1 MFVKVITFNFCKCN
15 TFEIL
20 YHYLGLAFHIYE
32 MSVIILQLIVKYTTM
47 KRKIGRKLL
56 ASLSRYSIT
65 VRNLTGLL
73 IAVCL
78 PHLEHNLH
86 ESRYFVL
93 FTIPRAVLT
102 YSRNTVFMNVWRLKL
117 MLSRHA
123 LASRQPLV
131 TCGYWASKMWLVWF
145 EMFCK
150 CKIHSGFQQ
159 LVGKRNVIFL
169 DDMLKW

>member
-1 MFVKVITFNFCKCN
+1 MNIFYTCFTKHMLELKQGMYVPSMGVLVKQFSKQSHQITISLAIYEITSSNMFVKVITFNFCKCN

-102 YSRNTVFMNVWRLKL
+102 YSRNTVFMNV
-117 MLSRHA
+117 
-123 LASRQPLV
+123 
-131 TCGYWASKMWLVWF
+131 
-145 EMFCK
+145 
-150 CKIHSGFQQ
+150 
-159 LVGKRNVIFL
+159 
-169 DDMLKW
+169 